1 MKLTLSAIVGWILA
15 PICLLASA
23 AWPVEYRLQVTNLDY
38 LTFLAHTE
46 KATASR
52 SGEERMGQLE
62 AQLDKMQFPPG
73 AVLPGRQV
81 QLLED
86 PGYGGKPPAR
96 LSMLPATGEQAWTT
110 MVWEGD
116 PGDTVAFVVKSEMK
130 AWPQVWAVA
139 ANPEGVLR
147 RLSIWGASLFSRQR
161 PEVPEVS
168 DDYIANAVRQG
179 TFTRWLEQNA
189 KALHGM
195 SVVVGRGLNTLTL
208 SDNVSDKVYVVIKL
222 PPEPRTFKLVIGWRT
237 EWRKP
242 GGN

>member
-1 MKLTLSAIVGWILA
+1 MKRKPSAIVGWILA
-15 PICLLASA
+15 SSCLLAPA
-23 AWPVEYRLQVTNLDY
+23 AWAMEYRIQVTNLDY
-38 LTFLAHTE
+38 LTFVAHTE
-46 KATASR
+46 RAPAASC
-52 SGEERMGQLE
+52 GEERMGQLE
-62 AQLDKMQFPPG
+62 AQLDKMEFPPG

-81 QLLED
+81 RLLED

-96 LSMLPATGEQAWTT
+96 LSLLPATGEQAWTT
-110 MVWEGD
+110 VVWEAN
-116 PGDTVAFVVKSEMK
+116 PGDTVAFMVRSEIK

-147 RLSIWGASLFSRQR
+147 RLSMGGVSFFSRQQ

-179 TFTRWLEQNA
+179 TFTRWLERNA

-195 SVVVGRGLNTLTL
+195 SVVVGRGLNTSTL
-208 SDNVSDKVYVVIKL
+208 SDNVSDRVYAVIKL
-222 PPEPRTFKLVIGWRT
+222 PPEPYTFKLVIGWRT